1 MAGLGFSH
9 ESFVSSPVSSHNQVV
24 IRPHETRAMPSMP
37 VTSAPVRPSLVASM
51 ADPPARPD
59 TATGPAELVAPIVAE
74 PVVLEAVARLEAS
87 LNPNL
92 TPANLEVVGR
102 ALRVAYHAHAGV
114 VRKSGEPYIVHP
126 IETTAILGRMQLDAD
141 TLAAGLLH
149 DVVEDTPVTSEDIQA
164 EFGERVASLVEGVT
178 KLGQIPWAGEVGD
191 GRELAAREKE
201 QQAESLRKM
210 FLAMVDDISVVL
222 IKLADRLH
230 NMRTLGSMAR
240 HKQVR
245 IAQQTMEIYAPLANR
260 LGIWQVKS
268 ELEDLAF
275 QYLYPEEYERI
286 IRDLA
291 ERNKDAEKYIGTV
304 TRELDEML
312 TSAGI
317 HAEMSGRKK
326 HIYSI
331 YRKMNQKARPFEE
344 IHDVIGIRIIVETV
358 SECYSVLGI
367 VHSRW
372 HPIPGEIDDYIAT
385 PKESMYQSLHTAVIG
400 PGTHALEIQIRTRE
414 MHQVAEYGI
423 AAHWR
428 YKEGGKADQRLEA
441 KIAWLRQ
448 LMDWR
453 DEVADAEEFVESLKS
468 DVFQEMVYCFTPAGD
483 IYELPNGATPVDFAY
498 RIHTQVGHHCVGATV
513 NGQMV
518 PLDYKLQNGQ
528 VVKIKTS
535 KTVSGPR
542 RDWLQANAGYVK
554 TASAREKIRQWFRRQ
569 ERDENITQGKEILE
583 RELRRLGLDMK
594 LEDVL
599 HRFPRFSKLDD
610 FLAAIGYGGVSAQ
623 HIVQKLDETPK
634 DVFPVNAVLKSPTT
648 PARVEVMGAG
658 NLLTI
663 QANCCRPVPGDPIVG
678 YTTRGRGVV
687 YHRKDCVN
695 VVNLPDPERLVPV
708 SWGAEVH
715 ETHPVPVRMK
725 ALDRVGL
732 LRDVSTLLSDER
744 VNILSVLTQTHDDRT
759 VTLLLTVEVD
769 SVNQLSRIM
778 HRLESVRDV
787 VEVRRDV
794 SNMTQAL
801 AS

>member
-1 MAGLGFSH
+1 MPLTTIQQRTSLLEILGEPGHLDVETSG
-9 ESFVSSPVSSHNQVV
+9 VV
-24 IRPHETRAMPSMP
+24 
-37 VTSAPVRPSLVASM
+37 AP
-51 ADPPARPD
+51 
-59 TATGPAELVAPIVAE
+59 VAPIE
-74 PVVLEAVARLEAS
+74 SDPKVLEAIDHLDRALS
-87 LNPNL
+87 PNL
-92 TPANLEVVGR
+92 SRSNIEFVAKALHTAFR
-102 ALRVAYHAHAGV
+102 AHHGV

-126 IETTAILGRMQLDAD
+126 IETATVLARMQLDVD

-149 DVVEDTPVTSEDIQA
+149 DVVEDTGISSEIIEK
-164 EFGERVASLVEGVT
+164 EFGSRVANLVDGVT

-201 QQAESLRKM
+201 QQAENLRKM
-210 FLAMVDDISVVL
+210 FLAMVDDIGVVL
-222 IKLADRLH
+222 IKLADRMH
-230 NMRTLGSMAR
+230 NMRTLDSMPR
-240 HKQVR
+240 DKQVR

-275 QYLYPEEYERI
+275 RYLQPDEYARI
-286 IRDLA
+286 NQDL
-291 ERNKDAEKYIGTV
+291 EQRGKDSRTYIDAV
-304 TRELDEML
+304 EQELGAL
-312 TSAGI
+312 LSAAGI
-317 HAEMSGRKK
+317 HAEMSGRTK

-331 YRKMNQKARPFEE
+331 YRKMNRKGRPFEE

-358 SECYSVLGI
+358 QECYSVLGI

-400 PGTHALEIQIRTRE
+400 PEAHAVEIQIRTRD
-414 MHQVAEYGI
+414 MNQVAEFGI

-428 YKEGGKADQRLEA
+428 YKEAGKGDQRLEA
-441 KIAWLRQ
+441 KITWLRQ

-468 DVFQEMVYCFTPAGD
+468 DVFQDMVYCFTPAGD

-498 RIHTQVGHHCVGATV
+498 RIHTQVGHHCIGATV
-513 NGQMV
+513 NGRMV
-518 PLDYKLQNGQ
+518 TLDYKLQNGQ

-542 RDWLQANAGYVK
+542 RDWLQANAGYIK
-554 TASAREKIRQWFRRQ
+554 TASAREKVRQWFRRQ
-569 ERDENITQGKEILE
+569 ERDENITQGKEVLE

-599 HRFPRFSKLDD
+599 QRFPRFTKLDD
-610 FLAAIGYGGVSAQ
+610 FFAAIGYGGVSAQ
-623 HIVQKLDETPK
+623 QIATKLDETPR
-634 DVFPVNAVLKSPTT
+634 DVFPVTTVKAPTS

-687 YHRKDCVN
+687 YHRTDCVN

-708 SWGAEVH
+708 SWGAEAH
-715 ETHPVPVRMK
+715 ETHPVPVRMI

-732 LRDVSTLLSDER
+732 LKDVSTLLSDER

-759 VTLLLTVEVD
+759 VTLLLTVEVE
-769 SVNQLSRIM
+769 SVNQLSRMM
-778 HRLESVRDV
+778 HRLESLRDV
-787 VEVRRDV
+787 VEVRREMPQA
-794 SNMTQAL
+794 SQSQAL

>member
-1 MAGLGFSH
+1 MTLTTI
-9 ESFVSSPVSSHNQVV
+9 PQ
-24 IRPHETRAMPSMP
+24 RA
-37 VTSAPVRPSLVASM
+37 SLVEILSQPETSSNDAI
-51 ADPPARPD
+51 
-59 TATGPAELVAPIVAE
+59 E
-74 PVVLEAVARLEAS
+74 
-87 LNPNL
+87 
-92 TPANLEVVGR
+92 GR
-102 ALRVAYHAHAGV
+102 ALPAPGDWEPSVSEAIRHLDEALSPQLPAASLDLIVRALRLAYSAHHGFR
-114 VRKSGEPYIVHP
+114 RKSGEPYVIHP
-126 IETTAILGRMQLDAD
+126 IEVTAVLAKMQLDAD
-141 TLAAGLLH
+141 TLIGGLLH
-149 DVVEDTPVTSEDIQA
+149 DVLEDTDVTFEQIEGA
-164 EFGERVASLVEGVT
+164 FGERVARLVDGVT
-178 KLGQIPWAGEVGD
+178 KLGQIPWTAEAID
-191 GRELAAREKE
+191 GRERAAREKE

-210 FLAMVDDISVVL
+210 FLAMVDDIGVVL

-230 NMRTLGSMAR
+230 NMRTLDSMPR
-240 HKQVR
+240 HKQIR

-275 QYLYPEEYERI
+275 RYLQPEEYARI
-286 IRDLA
+286 TEDLA
-291 ERNKDAEKYIGTV
+291 QRGKDSAAYIEQV
-304 TRELDEML
+304 KQELSAL
-312 TSAGI
+312 LKAAGI
-317 HAEMSGRKK
+317 RAEMNGRKK

-331 YRKMNQKARPFEE
+331 YRKMNRKGRPFEE
-344 IHDVIGIRIIVETV
+344 IHDVIGIRIVVETV
-358 SECYSVLGI
+358 QECYSVLGI

-400 PGTHALEIQIRTRE
+400 PDAHALEIQIRTRE
-414 MHQVAEYGI
+414 MNQVAEYGI

-428 YKEGGKADQRLEA
+428 YKEGGKSDQRLEA

-468 DVFQEMVYCFTPAGD
+468 DVFQDMVYCFTPAGD
-483 IYELPNGATPVDFAY
+483 IIELPNGATPVDFAY

-528 VVKIKTS
+528 VVKVRTS

-542 RDWLQANAGYVK
+542 RDWLQASAGYVK

-569 ERDENITQGKEILE
+569 ERDENIAQGRETLE
-583 RELRRLGLDMK
+583 RELRRLGLEIK

-599 HRFPRFSKLDD
+599 QRFPRYTKLDD
-610 FLAAIGYGGVSAQ
+610 FLAAIGYGAVSAQ
-623 HIVQKLDETPK
+623 QIVGKLDETPK
-634 DVFPVNAVLKSPTT
+634 DVFPVSSTVKAPTT

-687 YHRKDCVN
+687 YHRRDCPN
-695 VVNLPDPERLVPV
+695 VAHLPDPERLVPV
-708 SWGAEVH
+708 SWGAEAH
-715 ETHPVPVRMK
+715 ETHPVPVRVI

-732 LRDVSTLLSDER
+732 LRDVSTMLSDER
-744 VNILSVLTQTHDDRT
+744 VNIISVLTQTHDDRS
-759 VTLLLTVEVD
+759 VTLLLTVEVE
-769 SVNQLSRIM
+769 SVGQLSRMM
-778 HRLESVRDV
+778 HRLESLRDV
-787 VEVRRDV
+787 IEVRRDV
-794 SNMTQAL
+794 PMATQSEAW